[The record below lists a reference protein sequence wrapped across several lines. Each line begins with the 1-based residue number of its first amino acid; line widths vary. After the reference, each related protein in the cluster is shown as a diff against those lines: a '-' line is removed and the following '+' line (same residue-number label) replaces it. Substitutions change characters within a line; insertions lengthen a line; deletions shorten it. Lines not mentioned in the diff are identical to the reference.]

1 MTTAVA
7 ARERTMTPEEMLARP
22 DGGRGYELVDGQ
34 LEGQEMCAKSSRL
47 GGKMYRVLDTY
58 CDQHPGWAF
67 PPETGFRCFA
77 DDPNRVRKPDAAY
90 IAFDRLTVAE
100 FEDEGFLG
108 TVPDLVAEVISP
120 NDISDAVDR
129 KITEWLAAGV
139 RVVWVV
145 HPVLRMIREHR
156 GDGSFRQFRVGDA
169 LTEPTLLPGFACPV
183 ADLFRLPGEVAGG

>member
-7 ARERTMTPEEMLARP
+7 ASERTMTPEEMLARP
-22 DGGRGYELVDGQ
+22 DGGRGYELVDGV
-34 LEGQEMCAKSSRL
+34 LEAQEMSAKSSWL
-47 GGKMYRVLDTY
+47 GGNIYFELQSHCRRAT
-58 CDQHPGWAF
+58 GWAF

-77 DDPNRVRKPDAAY
+77 ADPNRVRKPDAGY

-100 FEDEGFLG
+100 FENEGFLE

-129 KITEWLAAGV
+129 KIAEWLAAGV

-145 HPVLRMIREHR
+145 HPVLRIIREHR

-183 ADLFRLPGEVAGG
+183 ADLFRLPGEAAAG